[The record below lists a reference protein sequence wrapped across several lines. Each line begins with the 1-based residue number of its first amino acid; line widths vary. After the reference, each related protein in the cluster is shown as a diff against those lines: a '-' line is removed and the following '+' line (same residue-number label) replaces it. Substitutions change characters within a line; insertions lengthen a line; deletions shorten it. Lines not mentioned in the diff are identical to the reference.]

1 MVAFEGIGTGLLLVG
16 GGEEVPLPLPEP
28 PFPDPVPEVPLP
40 VPVWVLPV
48 PLVPPD
54 VVVFPVPSA
63 GSAGLPPLRTGAFPA
78 PPHPSPLRSR
88 QALAAKRIKVLFT
101 DSRDHEFAFSRGAPR
116 LSGAVGMG
124 TIGLST

>member
-16 GGEEVPLPLPEP
+16 GGEEVPVPLPLPLPEP
-28 PFPDPVPEVPLP
+28 V
-40 VPVWVLPV
+40 PV
-48 PLVPPD
+48 PLAVPVPPD
-54 VVVFPVPSA
+54 VVVFPVPIA
-63 GSAGLPPLRTGAFPA
+63 GSAGLPPLRTGVFNA
-78 PPHPSPLRSR
+78 PPHPVPLRSM

-101 DSRDHEFAFSRGAPR
+101 DSRDHEFASSRGAPR